1 MHACLAAPRSCRG
14 ACLGHFSPSELRWSF
29 WQMRNFFENGQGGEV
44 NFTTP
49 SLKEQVTGCDS
60 AQTEVAGNEK
70 YDDDET
76 DQPDDLIHGFSP

>member
-1 MHACLAAPRSCRG
+1 
-14 ACLGHFSPSELRWSF
+14 
-29 WQMRNFFENGQGGEV
+29 MRNFFETGGREV
-44 NFTTP
+44 VKFTTP

-70 YDDDET
+70 HDDDET

>member
-1 MHACLAAPRSCRG
+1 MRSTSG
-14 ACLGHFSPSELRWSF
+14 ACRRRSQR
-29 WQMRNFFENGQGGEV
+29 EV
-44 NFTTP
+44 VKFTTP

-70 YDDDET
+70 HDDDET

>member
-1 MHACLAAPRSCRG
+1 MVVLADAQ
-14 ACLGHFSPSELRWSF
+14 LLRD
-29 WQMRNFFENGQGGEV
+29 GQGREV
-44 NFTTP
+44 VKFTAP

-70 YDDDET
+70 HDDDET